1 MRRSGGTDNPEKLK
15 KRWWRFTKLLLLRRG
30 CKKAEQAKWLPALRA
45 LGLIQSTSS
54 KSGNKVGRNAL
65 ECLARLRISNR

>member
-1 MRRSGGTDNPEKLK
+1 MVAVYEIIVIT
-15 KRWWRFTKLLLLRRG
+15 RG
-30 CKKAEQAKWLPALRA
+30 WNKAEQAKWLPAVRA